1 PMPMND
7 PMLDQLREAANAG
20 GKDPR
25 QLLAMR
31 KLFSEELANNQ
42 RFVKELEKALASF
55 YDKGTPAT
63 LEEYLG

>member
-1 PMPMND
+1 MPMND

-25 QLLAMR
+25 RLLAMR
-31 KLFSEELANNQ
+31 KLFSEELAGNQ
-42 RFVKELEKALASF
+42 RFVQQVEEALVSF
-55 YDKGTPAT
+55 YDKGTAAT